1 MTKTPAFLLQDTLE
15 PFRTEKF
22 FKLKQN
28 YDLQPYLKFLQKKL
42 KNWVFA
48 LFLRFFAKFSFFFR
62 KIFFFNFFLKNSFL
76 SIFSSFYPILA
87 LIPSKCQKLVILFK
101 KIYNDAIVCLFPT
114 KTSKIWFWFIFLGFQ
129 RKYSWIFRSKPQIFE
144 IFQKTSIRGANAW
157 GNERVWSENHFS
169 MISSKNHG
177 RGGYP
182 QEGRLPATKSPTF
195 GKNAS

>member
-1 MTKTPAFLLQDTLE
+1 MGFCP
-15 PFRTEKF
+15 
-22 FKLKQN
+22 
-28 YDLQPYLKFLQKKL
+28 
-42 KNWVFA
+42 
-48 LFLRFFAKFSFFFR
+48 FFAIFCKIFIFFSKNFFFQ
-62 KIFFFNFFLKNSFL
+62 FFLKNSFL

-157 GNERVWSENHFS
+157 GNERVWSENRFS
-169 MISSKNHG
+169 LISSKKHE
-177 RGGYP
+177 GG
-182 QEGRLPATKSPTF
+182 GRLPA
-195 GKNAS
+195 